1 MARWTL
7 TVRNG
12 PRVER
17 GRFETL
23 PAALEALEQRLDEL
37 APQARRDAVQMF
49 KRRYDPVRQVAVRG
63 EVAGPNRLLPSVRGG
78 VDLRGDGSAEAYTG
92 HWRRALVELRPG
104 ETPYEGLGRV
114 LGVASGGDLPAPG

>member
-23 PAALEALEQRLDEL
+23 SAALEALEQRLDEL
-37 APQARRDAVQMF
+37 APQARRDAVQVL
-49 KRRYDPVRQVAVRG
+49 KRSYDPVRQVAVRG
-63 EVAGPNRLLPSVRGG
+63 EIAGPNRLLPSVRGG

-92 HWRRALVELRPG
+92 HWRRSLVALAPG
-104 ETPYEGLGRV
+104 ETPYDGLARA
-114 LGVASGGDLPAPG
+114 LAATTLRDPASS